1 MNYQNTLLFMGLLS
15 IDKDCF
21 YSEAQRYRPNRP
33 SSRQSVSSLLRYPEG
48 VRNESARDQSIS
60 VKEPQRTLQEAAFE
74 SIRAS
79 MLSQP
84 KQQTRRL
91 PVVKQ
96 SPTQVPLSY
105 VQGVYRPRSVSF
117 RSSLSQDDSQTSADF
132 GDHQSTQSVNNSW
145 QGDL

>member
-1 MNYQNTLLFMGLLS
+1 MK
-15 IDKDCF
+15 IVV
-21 YSEAQRYRPNRP
+21 SEAQRYRPNRP
-33 SSRQSVSSLLRYPEG
+33 SSQQSVNSLLKSPEG
-48 VRNESARDQSIS
+48 MRNESAREQSNS

-91 PVVKQ
+91 VNKQ
-96 SPTQVPLSY
+96 SDVPLSY

-117 RSSLSQDDSQTSADF
+117 RSSLSHDDSRTSADF
-132 GDHQSTQSVNNSW
+132 GDHQSTQSANNSW
-145 QGDL
+145 QGDF